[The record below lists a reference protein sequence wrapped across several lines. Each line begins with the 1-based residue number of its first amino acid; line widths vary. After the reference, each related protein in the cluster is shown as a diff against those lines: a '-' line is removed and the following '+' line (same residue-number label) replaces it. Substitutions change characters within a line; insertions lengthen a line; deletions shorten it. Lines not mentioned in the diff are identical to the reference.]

1 MKAEQVRAA
10 TLFILMTHQ
19 SADFLNQLFYEK
31 PLNCHIWPSQFPKGL
46 QMSGLTDG
54 PTKI

>member
-31 PLNCHIWPSQFPKGL
+31 PLNCQIWPSQFPKGL